1 MSTGD
6 CFIEVKYGTMVFDSA
21 LLIITRHIEPMKL
34 ALACGVACEQA
45 PSWRQAQQKFGAK
58 RRASGACTHLPKSQL
73 PPTRRTA
80 CQLSSFNQSA
90 RAESQNPQQ
99 TKNDTHEILVFA
111 CLFSRKNYLWLKSR
125 DTKPRTITAKLRS
138 SEGHVK
144 E

>member
-1 MSTGD
+1 MFAEIGKTQLMHELL
-6 CFIEVKYGTMVFDSA
+6 ITLMAEVVAIVNARPISA
-21 LLIITRHIEPMKL
+21 LSL
-34 ALACGVACEQA
+34 ACEQA
-45 PSWRQAQQKFGAK
+45 PSWRQGQQKFGAK
-58 RRASGACTHLPKSQL
+58 RRASGACTHVPKSQL

-99 TKNDTHEILVFA
+99 TKNDTREILVFA
-111 CLFSRKNYLWLKSR
+111 LLFSRKNSLWLKSR

-138 SEGHVK
+138 SEGHAK

>member
-1 MSTGD
+1 MIPGFSFALTGK
-6 CFIEVKYGTMVFDSA
+6 CNSVFKSVGS
-21 LLIITRHIEPMKL
+21 LLRM
-34 ALACGVACEQA
+34 VACEQA
-45 PSWRQAQQKFGAK
+45 PSWRQGQQKFGAK

-99 TKNDTHEILVFA
+99 TKNDTREILVFA
-111 CLFSRKNYLWLKSR
+111 CLFSRKNDLWLKSR

>member
-1 MSTGD
+1 MFHRVAVSAPNKSI
-6 CFIEVKYGTMVFDSA
+6 CQVFTIKRNLMCTDRTNHIT
-21 LLIITRHIEPMKL
+21 IIL
-34 ALACGVACEQA
+34 ACEQA

-80 CQLSSFNQSA
+80 CQLSTFNQSA

-99 TKNDTHEILVFA
+99 TKNDTREILVFA